1 MPGLHEVLLLCAAAA
16 FAGWVDAVSGGGGLI
31 QLPALL
37 LVLPGASP
45 AAVLATNKLSSV
57 CGTTASA
64 LTFLRRVRPD
74 LRTAL
79 PMAGVALV
87 GAAGGALCASLLPS
101 GVFRPLVLVLLVL
114 VGAWT
119 VARPRMGLE
128 ERLRFSGHRHH
139 LVAAA
144 AGGTIGFYDGIFG
157 PGTGAFLVV
166 ALVGLLGYAFLPASA
181 TARIVN
187 LATNVG
193 ALLVFIPQGAPMW
206 RLGLAMGACNVAG
219 GWLGAHTA
227 IRRGS
232 RFVRVVFLVVVT
244 GLVVRLG
251 YDILRGD

>member
-1 MPGLHEVLLLCAAAA
+1 MPGLDQVLLLCLAAL
-16 FAGWVDAVSGGGGLI
+16 FAGWVDAISGGGGLV

-57 CGTTASA
+57 CGTAASA
-64 LTFLRRVRPD
+64 LTYQRRVRPD

-79 PMAGVALV
+79 PMAAVALV
-87 GAAGGALCASLLPS
+87 GAAGGALCASLLPRT
-101 GVFRPLVLVLLVL
+101 VFEPLVLVLLIAVA
-114 VGAWT
+114 AWT
-119 VARPRMGLE
+119 FARPQMGLV

-144 AGGTIGFYDGIFG
+144 AGAAIGFYDGIFG

-166 ALVGLLGYAFLPASA
+166 ALVGLLGYAFLPGSA

-187 LATNVG
+187 LATNIG

-227 IRRGS
+227 ISRGS
-232 RFVRVVFLVVVT
+232 GFVRAVFLTVVVA
-244 GLVVRLG
+244 LILRLG
-251 YDILRGD
+251 YDVLTQ